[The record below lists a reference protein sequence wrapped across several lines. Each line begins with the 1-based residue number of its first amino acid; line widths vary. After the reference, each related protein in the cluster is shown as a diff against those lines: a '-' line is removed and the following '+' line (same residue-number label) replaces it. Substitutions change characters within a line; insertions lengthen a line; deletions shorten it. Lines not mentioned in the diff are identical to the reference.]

1 MSAIEKNITKYASI
15 QAFAVIMIA
24 VSVLCGWLFSVTF
37 FKHPIAQWISMNPA
51 TAVAFILSGS
61 SFLLFNTKIHSKTK
75 HIIASTLAGCV
86 CLIGIL
92 KIVELIT
99 GIELGLDSV
108 LHSFS
113 ADFADNTI
121 SGMVNSMSVTTAIC
135 FILLGFSLFLV
146 NMEVFPTPTLAHLLA
161 LITALLSLFSLL
173 CSILSASDHENSM
186 APLTVHTS
194 LCFLFISVSVLFI
207 ESEKGLFKEFSGKSS
222 GSVTAKFLIPV
233 AIILPTVLGYL
244 RIHGEHVGLYNTEF
258 GTALYS
264 IVIIG
269 LSIFVIRYN
278 SAILNKHDAARDRVE
293 HRLESI
299 NYDLEARVKEGTDT
313 ILKNEK
319 IYKTIASSIPNSAI
333 FILDKDERFQLIEG
347 DSFEKL
353 GYSKANMLYKKAEAV
368 IPPHRYTVLGPLYKR
383 MLNGER
389 FAMQRRVNG
398 LDLFVQYVPL
408 MNMEGGDNMGMII
421 SVDITDVKKAE
432 NEIRDLNRKLER
444 KVVQGTEQLVAANK
458 ELEAFSYSVSHDL
471 RAPLRAI
478 DGYTR
483 MIEEDYGRL
492 LDDEGKRLLETVQSN
507 AKRMGVLIDD
517 LLSFSRLGKKELL
530 KTEVNMTMNASAAL
544 TEINKTVDH
553 RAAIIVEDL
562 LPAQADY
569 ALINQ
574 VFINLIS
581 NAIKYS
587 IKKEKPVI
595 RIHAEKQKNEIVYS
609 IIDNGA
615 GFDMQYVNKLYGVFQ
630 RLHSNEEFE
639 GTGVG
644 LAIVKRIVTKH
655 GGRVWAEGKL
665 NEGATFHFTLPVT
678 DDTNG

>member
-15 QAFAVIMIA
+15 QALAVIMIA
-24 VSVLCGWLFSVTF
+24 VCVLGAWLFSITF
-37 FKHPIAQWISMNPA
+37 LKHPIALWISMNPA

-61 SFLLFNTKIHSKTK
+61 SFLLLNTRIQSKNK
-75 HIIASTLAGCV
+75 HIIASVLAGCV

-92 KIVELIT
+92 KILELIT
-99 GIELGLDSV
+99 GIELGLDSALYAV
-108 LHSFS
+108 TSYGTDAVATNFNFMS
-113 ADFADNTI
+113 A
-121 SGMVNSMSVTTAIC
+121 TAAVC
-135 FILLGFSLFLV
+135 FILVGFSLFLL
-146 NMEVFPTPTLAHLLA
+146 NMDVFPTPTLAHLLVF
-161 LITALLSLFSLL
+161 ITGLVSVFSLL
-173 CSILSASDHENSM
+173 CSTFSVNADERSM
-186 APLTVHTS
+186 APLSVNTS

-207 ESEKGLFKEFSGKSS
+207 QADKGLFKAFTGKASG
-222 GSVTAKFLIPV
+222 GMTAKFLVPAAIIIPV
-233 AIILPTVLGYL
+233 LLGYL
-244 RIHGEHVGLYNTEF
+244 RIHGEHAGLYNTEF

-264 IVIIG
+264 TAIIALSFIV
-269 LSIFVIRYN
+269 LSVN
-278 SAILNKHDAARDRVE
+278 SNSLNKRDAFRDRIE
-293 HRLESI
+293 QRLENI
-299 NYDLEARVKEGTDT
+299 NIELETRVREGTDT

-319 IYKTIASSIPNSAI
+319 IYKTIASNIPNSAI

-353 GYSKANMLYKKAEAV
+353 GYSKVNMLYKKAEAV
-368 IPPHRYTVLGPLYKR
+368 IPPHRYAVLGPLYKR

-398 LDLFVQYVPL
+398 LDLYVQYVPL
-408 MNMEGGDNMGMII
+408 MNIEGSDNMGMII
-421 SVDITDVKKAE
+421 SIDISDVKQAE
-432 NEIRDLNRKLER
+432 NEIRDLNRKLEK
-444 KVVQGTEQLVAANK
+444 KVIAGTEQLIAANK

-483 MIEEDYGRL
+483 MIEEDYGKL

-530 KTEVNMTMNASAAL
+530 KTNVNMTANASAAL

-553 RAAIIVEDL
+553 RAAIMVEDL
-562 LPAQADY
+562 LPVLADY
-569 ALINQ
+569 AMISQ

-587 IKKEKPVI
+587 KKKDKPVV
-595 RIHAEKQKNEIVYS
+595 RIHSERAKNEIIYS
-609 IIDNGA
+609 VSDNGA
-615 GFDMQYVNKLYGVFQ
+615 GFDMQYAGKLFGVFQ
-630 RLHSNEEFE
+630 RLHNMDDFE

-644 LAIVKRIVTKH
+644 LAIVHRIITKH
-655 GGRVWAEGKL
+655 GGRVWAEGKVG
-665 NEGATFHFTLPVT
+665 EGATFYFALPVT
-678 DDTNG
+678 DEENG

>member
-1 MSAIEKNITKYASI
+1 MSAIDKNITKYASI

-37 FKHPIAQWISMNPA
+37 LKHPIAQWISINPA

-61 SFLLFNTKIHSKTK
+61 SFLLYNTKIHSKTK
-75 HIIASTLAGCV
+75 HILASALAGCV

-92 KIVELIT
+92 KVLELIT
-99 GIELGLDSV
+99 SIELGLDSIFQTIT
-108 LHSFS
+108 SGGTAPEIINMMTPTS
-113 ADFADNTI
+113 A
-121 SGMVNSMSVTTAIC
+121 VC
-135 FILLGFSLFLV
+135 FILVGFSLFLIS
-146 NMEVFPTPTLAHLLA
+146 MEVFPSPSLAHLLA
-161 LITALLSLFSLL
+161 FLTGLVSLFSIL
-173 CSILSASDHENSM
+173 CSLLSVSDQENSM
-186 APLTVHTS
+186 APLSVHTAI
-194 LCFLFISVSVLFI
+194 CFLFISISILFI
-207 ESEKGLFKEFSGKSS
+207 EADKGLFREFTGKAS
-222 GSVTAKFLIPV
+222 GSLTARYLIPIAV
-233 AIILPTVLGYL
+233 LLPTILGYL
-244 RIHGEHVGLYNTEF
+244 RIHGEHIGLYNSEF

-269 LSIFVIRYN
+269 ISIFVIHFN
-278 SAILNKHDAARDRVE
+278 SNILNKRDTARDKIE
-293 HRLESI
+293 QRLENI
-299 NYDLEARVKEGTDT
+299 NYDLEARVKESTDV

-333 FILDKDERFQLIEG
+333 FILDKEERFQLIEG

-353 GYSKANMLYKKAEAV
+353 GYSKTNMLYKKAEAV
-368 IPPHRYTVLGPLYKR
+368 IPPHRYAVLGPLYKR

-408 MNMEGGDNMGMII
+408 MNVEGSDNMGMII
-421 SVDITDVKKAE
+421 SVDISDVKKAE

-458 ELEAFSYSVSHDL
+458 ELESFSYSVSHDL

-492 LDDEGKRLLETVQSN
+492 LDDEGKRLLETVQAN
-507 AKRMGVLIDD
+507 AKRMGLLIDS

-530 KTEVNMTMNASAAL
+530 KTTVNMTMNASAAL

-553 RAAIIVEDL
+553 RAAIIIEDL
-562 LPAQADY
+562 LPVEADY
-569 ALINQ
+569 ALINL
-574 VFINLIS
+574 VFTNLIS

-587 IKKEKPVI
+587 MKKEKPVVRI
-595 RIHAEKQKNEIVYS
+595 RSERQNNEIIYS
-609 IIDNGA
+609 VADNGA
-615 GFDMQYVNKLYGVFQ
+615 GFEMQYMSKLFGVFQ
-630 RLHSNEEFE
+630 RLHSVEEFE

-644 LAIVKRIVTKH
+644 LAIVKRIITKH
-655 GGRVWAEGKL
+655 GGRVWAEAKL
-665 NEGATFHFTLPVT
+665 NEGATFHFALPVK
-678 DDTNG
+678 DDETNG

>member
-15 QAFAVIMIA
+15 QALAVIMIA
-24 VSVLCGWLFSVTF
+24 VCVLGAWLFSITF
-37 FKHPIAQWISMNPA
+37 LKHPIALWISMNPA

-61 SFLLFNTKIHSKTK
+61 SFLLLNTRIQSKNK
-75 HIIASTLAGCV
+75 HIIASVLAGCV

-92 KIVELIT
+92 KILELIT
-99 GIELGLDSV
+99 GIELGLDSALYAV
-108 LHSFS
+108 TSYGTDAVATNFNFMS
-113 ADFADNTI
+113 A
-121 SGMVNSMSVTTAIC
+121 TAAVC
-135 FILLGFSLFLV
+135 FIFVGFSLFLL
-146 NMEVFPTPTLAHLLA
+146 NMDVFPTPTLAHLLVF
-161 LITALLSLFSLL
+161 ITGLVSVFSLL
-173 CSILSASDHENSM
+173 CSAFSVNADERSM
-186 APLTVHTS
+186 APLSVNTS

-207 ESEKGLFKEFSGKSS
+207 QADKGLFKAFTGKASG
-222 GSVTAKFLIPV
+222 GMTAKFLVPAAIIIPV
-233 AIILPTVLGYL
+233 LLGYL
-244 RIHGEHVGLYNTEF
+244 RIHGEHAGLYNTEF

-264 IVIIG
+264 TAIIALSFIV
-269 LSIFVIRYN
+269 LSVN
-278 SAILNKHDAARDRVE
+278 SNSLNKRDAFRDRIE
-293 HRLESI
+293 QRLENI
-299 NYDLEARVKEGTDT
+299 NIELETRVREGTDT

-319 IYKTIASSIPNSAI
+319 IYKTIASNIPNSAI

-353 GYSKANMLYKKAEAV
+353 GYSKVNMLYKKAEAV
-368 IPPHRYTVLGPLYKR
+368 IPPHRYAVLGPLYKR

-398 LDLFVQYVPL
+398 LDLYVQYVPL
-408 MNMEGGDNMGMII
+408 MNIEGSDNMGMII
-421 SVDITDVKKAE
+421 SIDISDVKQAE
-432 NEIRDLNRKLER
+432 NEIRDLNRKLEK
-444 KVVQGTEQLVAANK
+444 KVIAGTEQLIAANK

-483 MIEEDYGRL
+483 MIEEDYGKL

-530 KTEVNMTMNASAAL
+530 KTNVNMTANASAAL

-553 RAAIIVEDL
+553 RAAIMVEDL
-562 LPAQADY
+562 LPVLADY
-569 ALINQ
+569 AMISQ

-587 IKKEKPVI
+587 KKKDKPVV
-595 RIHAEKQKNEIVYS
+595 RIHSERAKNEIIYS
-609 IIDNGA
+609 VSDNGA
-615 GFDMQYVNKLYGVFQ
+615 GFDMQYAGKLFGVFQ
-630 RLHSNEEFE
+630 RLHNMDDFE

-644 LAIVKRIVTKH
+644 LAIVHRIITKH
-655 GGRVWAEGKL
+655 GGRVWAEGKVG
-665 NEGATFHFTLPVT
+665 EGATFYFALPVT
-678 DDTNG
+678 DEENG